1 MKRGE
6 IWFAATPSGGDRPVL
21 VLTRD
26 PVADRIDGGVVVA
39 QLTTT
44 IRGLTS
50 ELQLGV
56 ADGLRGTCVASFD
69 NLHTLH
75 RSVFRRRVAALSPA
89 RLDEVCGVLD
99 AALGCGAR

>member
-6 IWFAATPSGGDRPVL
+6 IWFAATPRGGDRPVL

-26 PVADRIDGGVVVA
+26 PVADRIDGVVVA

-44 IRGLTS
+44 IRGLSS
-50 ELQLGV
+50 ELRLGSD
-56 ADGLRGTCVASFD
+56 DGLRGECVASFD
-69 NLHTLH
+69 NLHTLP
-75 RSVFRRRVAALSPA
+75 RSAFRRRIGQLSPA
-89 RLDEVCGVLD
+89 RLGDACGVLD